1 MNANGL
7 MKIGELAK
15 LAGTTPR
22 TIRLYQELGLLK
34 PADHS
39 RGGFRLFSQE
49 ELRKLLL
56 IHSLKMLDIPLAQI
70 VALFEARLQGHT
82 TREAADRIV
91 QALRDKLEIINV
103 RIDAYSKLK
112 EDIENIIGIYS
123 TCPECG
129 TLPGKEV
136 CLRCERLT
144 SQPRLPELLEAIL

>member
-1 MNANGL
+1 

-39 RGGFRLFSQE
+39 KGGFRLFSEE

-56 IHSLKMLDIPLAQI
+56 INNLKMLDIPLARI
-70 VALFEARLQGHT
+70 VALFEARLQGNT
-82 TREAADRIV
+82 TREAADHIV
-91 QALRDKLEIINV
+91 LELREKLEIINT
-103 RIDAYSKLK
+103 RIDAYNKLK
-112 EDIENIIGIYS
+112 QEIEQIIGIYS

-129 TLPGKEV
+129 VLPRKEV
-136 CLRCERLT
+136 CLRCEKLI
-144 SQPRLPELLEAIL
+144 SQKELPELLEAIL

>member
-56 IHSLKMLDIPLAQI
+56 IHSLKMLDIPLAKI
-70 VALFEARLQGHT
+70 VALFESRLQGHT
-82 TREAADRIV
+82 TREAADKMV
-91 QALRDKLEIINV
+91 LALRDKLEIINV
-103 RIDAYSKLK
+103 RIDAYRKLK

-123 TCPECG
+123 TCSECG

-136 CLRCERLT
+136 CLRCEKLT